1 MANLGGIK
9 ALRAVIEIGLTGA
22 LAILL
27 GQTVWSVLDR
37 PSASE
42 REPAILGTSVS
53 SDATLAPAEK
63 YAILTASNPFTLKA
77 DLQATANIATLDA
90 PETSLNLVL
99 KGARAAGD
107 QQGIAVIQLPDASQ
121 VRVQVGDDIL
131 DGVTLEYIFAD
142 RVTLKRDG
150 AFENLYMR
158 DIEGEPNV
166 ILRAGASGNDVE
178 VARDVRTSQP
188 KASVS
193 RRGGVNRVAAKD
205 FWRGVEFRALNEA
218 GVRKGYKVSARG
230 TSGALQAAGFEPND
244 IIRAVNSTPI
254 SKINAEDLQRLMSA
268 DQPVRFEVERGGQ
281 TVQVQTGLSRERQP

>member
-1 MANLGGIK
+1 MANLGGIR
-9 ALRAVIEIGLTGA
+9 ALRALIEIGLTGA

-42 REPAILGTSVS
+42 REPAILGTSIS

-166 ILRAGASGNDVE
+166 ILRAGTSGDGVD
-178 VARDVRTSQP
+178 VARDVRTPQP
-188 KASVS
+188 KA

-268 DQPVRFEVERGGQ
+268 DQPVRFEVEREGQ
-281 TVQVQTGLSRERQP
+281 TVQVQTGLSREIQP